1 MKTAT
6 CFAPLLCAL
15 LLLAGCGETKQP
27 LTRTELV
34 EWPVLVYVEL
44 PPALTDPLQA
54 PAPPPPLCHLHDG
67 TLTPCAIDAIVRE
80 AAWQQLLQRV
90 NDDRATSER
99 LSGARKMSQPNL
111 SGGDATK

>member
-1 MKTAT
+1 
-6 CFAPLLCAL
+6 
-15 LLLAGCGETKQP
+15 LLAGCGETKQP

-44 PPALTDPLQA
+44 PSALTDPLQA
-54 PAPPPPLCHLHDG
+54 PTAPPPLCRLQDG

-80 AAWQQLLQRV
+80 DAWQQLLERA
-90 NDDRATSER
+90 NDDRATSKR
-99 LSGARKMSQPNL
+99 LSGARKMAHPNL